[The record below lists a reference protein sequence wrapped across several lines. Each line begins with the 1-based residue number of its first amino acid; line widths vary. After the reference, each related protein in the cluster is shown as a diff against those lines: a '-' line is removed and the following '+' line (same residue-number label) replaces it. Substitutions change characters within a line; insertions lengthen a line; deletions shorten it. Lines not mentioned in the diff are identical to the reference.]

1 MRITDWSSDLCS
13 SDLGRLLCERAA
25 LLPEIYHAV
34 VADDLLLDLR
44 VLIGEDDQVVGVRVP
59 GARHQDAVRSQ
70 KGAGLG
76 DLLRAG
82 IFLFPLQIGELAVA
96 GDIEPERREPVER
109 DRKGTRLNSR

>member
-1 MRITDWSSDLCS
+1 MCISDWSSDVCS
-13 SDLGRLLCERAA
+13 SDLDLAPHEAARMGGGLHTDALSGAHGRLLCERAA

-59 GARHQDAVRSQ
+59 GARHPDAVRSQ

-82 IFLFPLQIGELAVA
+82 IFLFPLQIGRAHV
-96 GDIEPERREPVER
+96 
-109 DRKGTRLNSR
+109 